1 MGVHGEYMG
10 VHGVHRSTPMMYS
23 HFLQCTPIFYS
34 YVLLSTPMYSYV
46 PLRVLRTPTAHAY
59 NQMSGWCR
67 VWVDS
72 SAKYEFEYAQS
83 TVNDVNLP

>member
-1 MGVHGEYMG
+1 MPRTGQ
-10 VHGVHRSTPMMYS
+10 R
-23 HFLQCTPIFYS
+23 FLKTILTQSP
-34 YVLLSTPMYSYV
+34 LLWAL
-46 PLRVLRTPTAHAY
+46 LRIGRTSSMETRRQEVIEEDHCFEV
-59 NQMSGWCR
+59 MTR

>member
-1 MGVHGEYMG
+1 METRRQEVIEEDHCFEVM
-10 VHGVHRSTPMMYS
+10 T
-23 HFLQCTPIFYS
+23 
-34 YVLLSTPMYSYV
+34 
-46 PLRVLRTPTAHAY
+46 
-59 NQMSGWCR
+59 R